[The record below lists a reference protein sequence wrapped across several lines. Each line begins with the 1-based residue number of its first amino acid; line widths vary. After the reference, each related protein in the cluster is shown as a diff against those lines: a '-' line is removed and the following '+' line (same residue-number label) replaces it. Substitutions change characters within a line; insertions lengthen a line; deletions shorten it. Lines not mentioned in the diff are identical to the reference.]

1 VSAYRA
7 AVATLR
13 RCADALAAD
22 PSPEHRAAIVALLS
36 DTTALLEAAADRR
49 RLATAALAERVAR
62 LERQLADRD
71 PGERREVI
79 CTRLGL
85 SKASYYRLRQVAHA
99 SRSDETCAR

>member
-1 VSAYRA
+1 VKPAAAAIAAARRA
-7 AVATLR
+7 AEALR
-13 RCADALAAD
+13 CGVGPAEREQLLDDIECALEVLAAG
-22 PSPEHRAAIVALLS
+22 
-36 DTTALLEAAADRR
+36 RR
-49 RLATAALAERVAR
+49 RASSLHLAERVAR
-62 LERQLADRD
+62 LERQLADRT